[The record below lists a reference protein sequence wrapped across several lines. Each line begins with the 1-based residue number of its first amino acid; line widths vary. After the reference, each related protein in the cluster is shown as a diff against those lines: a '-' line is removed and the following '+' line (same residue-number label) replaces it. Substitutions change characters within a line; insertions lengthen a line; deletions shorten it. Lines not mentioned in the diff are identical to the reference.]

1 MIDKLDY
8 SDTEI
13 NYKRELNRIIQFV
26 EGVINPIDSKFE
38 IPAKM
43 KQEWLQRLIQVE
55 NTIDNKYKNN
65 SDSKKLYRDELSSE
79 MIKTLNNTY

>member
-1 MIDKLDY
+1 
-8 SDTEI
+8 
-13 NYKRELNRIIQFV
+13 
-26 EGVINPIDSKFE
+26 
-38 IPAKM
+38 M